1 MSRNH
6 WKRHYFWFWICF
18 TFWKGNQGLLIGYYL
33 ISFISII
40 YSMEIVS
47 VHFCFFV
54 DSRVQLY
61 MLAIFILPCLLVR
74 YVTWPHQRA
83 TNLSCFVL
91 KRLNVPE
98 ALFLNR
104 WIQLNPGVR
113 YDRHDFLTCEIR
125 WTNSDEFLISIW
137 KIWSFDSR
145 KFHLKDPV

>member
-33 ISFISII
+33 ISFISNIQ
-40 YSMEIVS
+40 YGE
-47 VHFCFFV
+47 CKCKLLFFV
-54 DSRVQLY
+54 DSGVPLH
-61 MLAIFILPCLLVR
+61 MLAIFVLPCLLVR
-74 YVTWPHQRA
+74 YVTWPRQRA

-91 KRLNVPE
+91 KRLSVPE
-98 ALFLNR
+98 ALLLNR

-113 YDRHDFLTCEIR
+113 YDRYDVPTCETR
-125 WTNSDEFLISIW
+125 WSNSDEFLIGIW